1 MRIHLM
7 LITVIIKPRFFSK
20 DEIEKAYE
28 YQQRER
34 SYNRMKD
41 QALRKFLYVNTFNV
55 VKPRFCFTTF

>member
-34 SYNRMKD
+34 SYHRMKD
-41 QALRKFLYVNTFNV
+41 QALRNFYM
-55 VKPRFCFTTF
+55 